1 MLIKEH
7 FSHKPNLNPQLILQE
22 MEKKGLT
29 PDITTY
35 NTLLH
40 ICLENRNY
48 AQTEN
53 LLSSVRDVLS
63 PVHPDIITFNII
75 LKGEGLKLSD

>member
-1 MLIKEH
+1 VQKEAAKPVSEEKEVVPTIYDYNILIKEH
-7 FSHKPNLNPQLILQE
+7 YSHKPNLNPFVILQE
-22 MEKKGLT
+22 MQKKGLT

-48 AQTEN
+48 VQT
-53 LLSSVRDVLS
+53 
-63 PVHPDIITFNII
+63 
-75 LKGEGLKLSD
+75 